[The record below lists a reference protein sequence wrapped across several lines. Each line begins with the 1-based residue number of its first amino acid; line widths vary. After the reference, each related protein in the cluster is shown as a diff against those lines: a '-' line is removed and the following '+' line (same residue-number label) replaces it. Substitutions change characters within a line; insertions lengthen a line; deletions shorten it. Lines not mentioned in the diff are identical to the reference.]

1 MERGC
6 VMKKGTGYLIF
17 NAIFIVPSIIMI
29 GFNGVTALP
38 IILMI
43 FSLSITG
50 FMLMSN
56 KVSDEQ
62 EKFYSSLENNISKI
76 DNFNADK
83 IHRAVDSVIALDEKS
98 EKVAVSDK
106 NGTYVYN
113 FRDIV
118 ESEIIQDEVSI
129 SKVSRAGQL
138 GGALVGGALAG
149 GVGAVIGGLSSVK
162 TNETQVKN
170 ITLKL
175 VVDSLQNPYQT
186 VRFLNSQVPL
196 KANNP
201 EYTKAFDAATHWQSV
216 LSVILKRNNKE

>member
-1 MERGC
+1 
-6 VMKKGTGYLIF
+6 MKKGIGYLIF
-17 NAIFIVPSIIMI
+17 NAIFIIPSIIMVGI
-29 GFNGVTALP
+29 NGVTALP
-38 IILMI
+38 IILMV

-50 FMLMSN
+50 GLLLTDKI
-56 KVSDEQ
+56 KVEQ
-62 EKFYSSLENNISKI
+62 ENLYSGFENAISKI
-76 DNFNADK
+76 DNFKADK
-83 IHRAVDSVIALDEKS
+83 THRAVDSVIALDEKNEKIAVS
-98 EKVAVSDK
+98 EKS
-106 NGTYVYN
+106 GTYVYN

-149 GVGAVIGGLSSVK
+149 GVGAVIGGLSSAK

-170 ITLKL
+170 ISLKL
-175 VVDSLQNPYQT
+175 VVDSLQGPYQT

-196 KANNP
+196 KPNNP

-216 LSVILKRNNKE
+216 LNVILKRNSKE